1 MGTSFTIRNANE
13 LIKKGETVKKIILII
28 CSMMVSLMYADTKI
42 GYIDSQIIMSEY
54 EDVRQIQ
61 VELEKEQKRL
71 QTIYE
76 KKLTSLDSLTNA
88 YQTGSIILSEQKKK
102 QMESDITRKQQEIQE
117 WQLKY
122 FGPEGE
128 LYKLQNE
135 LLAPILQTIDK
146 VIRLIGEE
154 RGYDYIFDAVQG
166 SIVYALDSHNLTSD
180 VLDSLKK
187 ANINEIKE

>member
-1 MGTSFTIRNANE
+1 MITSI
-13 LIKKGETVKKIILII
+13 
-28 CSMMVSLMYADTKI
+28 YADTKV
-42 GYIDSQIIMSEY
+42 GYIDSQIIMAEY

-76 KKLTSLDSLTNA
+76 RKLTSLDSLTNA

-102 QMESDITRKQQEIQE
+102 QMESDITRKQQEIQD
-117 WQLKY
+117 WQMKY

-146 VIRLIGEE
+146 VIRTIGEE

-166 SIVYALDSHNLTSD
+166 SIVYALDSHNLTQD
-180 VLDSLKK
+180 VLAELKK
-187 ANINEIKE
+187 ANVNEIKE

>member
-1 MGTSFTIRNANE
+1 M
-13 LIKKGETVKKIILII
+13 KKIILII
-28 CSMMVSLMYADTKI
+28 YCLLVSLMYADTKI

-71 QTIYE
+71 QVIYE

-102 QMESDITRKQQEIQE
+102 QMESDITIKQQEIQE

-122 FGPEGE
+122 FGPEGMLFSKRQE
-128 LYKLQNE
+128 LIK
-135 LLAPILQTIDK
+135 PIQDKIYDAIQQIATNNKYSVIFDSSSDLIMLYSNNNLDKSDK
-146 VIRLIGEE
+146 VLELM
-154 RGYDYIFDAVQG
+154 GY
-166 SIVYALDSHNLTSD
+166 
-180 VLDSLKK
+180 
-187 ANINEIKE
+187 

>member
-1 MGTSFTIRNANE
+1 MITSI
-13 LIKKGETVKKIILII
+13 
-28 CSMMVSLMYADTKI
+28 YADTKV
-42 GYIDSQIIMSEY
+42 GYIDSQIIMAEY

-61 VELEKEQKRL
+61 VELEKEQKKL

-102 QMESDITRKQQEIQE
+102 QMESDITRKQQEIQD
-117 WQLKY
+117 WQMKY
-122 FGPEGE
+122 FGPVGE

-146 VIRLIGEE
+146 VIRAIGEE

-166 SIVYALDSHNLTSD
+166 SIVFALDSHNLTQD
-180 VLDSLKK
+180 VLDALKK
-187 ANINEIKE
+187 ANVNEIKE

>member
-1 MGTSFTIRNANE
+1 MITSI
-13 LIKKGETVKKIILII
+13 
-28 CSMMVSLMYADTKI
+28 YADTKV
-42 GYIDSQIIMSEY
+42 GYIDSQIIMAEY

-76 KKLTSLDSLTNA
+76 RKLTSLDSLTNA

-102 QMESDITRKQQEIQE
+102 QMETDITRKQQEIQD
-117 WQLKY
+117 WQMKY

-146 VIRLIGEE
+146 VIRTIGEE

-166 SIVYALDSHNLTSD
+166 SIVYALDSHNLTQD
-180 VLDSLKK
+180 VLDALKK
-187 ANINEIKE
+187 ANVNEIKE

>member
-1 MGTSFTIRNANE
+1 MITSIY
-13 LIKKGETVKKIILII
+13 V
-28 CSMMVSLMYADTKI
+28 DTKI
-42 GYIDSQIIMSEY
+42 GYIDSQIIMAEY

-71 QTIYE
+71 QSIYE
-76 KKLTSLDSLTNA
+76 RKLTSLDSLTNA

-117 WQLKY
+117 WQMKY

-128 LYKLQNE
+128 LYNLQNE

-146 VIRLIGEE
+146 VIRSIGEE

-166 SIVYALDSHNLTSD
+166 SIVYALDSHNLTQD
-180 VLDSLKK
+180 VLDALKK
-187 ANINEIKE
+187 ANVNEIKE

>member
-1 MGTSFTIRNANE
+1 MITSI
-13 LIKKGETVKKIILII
+13 
-28 CSMMVSLMYADTKI
+28 YADTKV
-42 GYIDSQIIMSEY
+42 GYIDSQIIMAEY

-76 KKLTSLDSLTNA
+76 RKLTSLDSLTNA

-102 QMESDITRKQQEIQE
+102 QMESDITRKQQEIQD
-117 WQLKY
+117 WQMKY

-146 VIRLIGEE
+146 VIRVIGEE

-166 SIVYALDSHNLTSD
+166 SIVYALDSHNLTPD
-180 VLDSLKK
+180 VLNELKK
-187 ANINEIKE
+187 INIETDQKQ